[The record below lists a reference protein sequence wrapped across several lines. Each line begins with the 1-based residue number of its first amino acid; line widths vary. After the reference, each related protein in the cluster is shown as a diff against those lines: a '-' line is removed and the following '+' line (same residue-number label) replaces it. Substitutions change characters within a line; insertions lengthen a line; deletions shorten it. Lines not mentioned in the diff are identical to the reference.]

1 LQGHDAGRVLTGSG
15 AGGDE
20 AQGAV
25 VLGLLAQASVRLVS
39 RPAGQVILETFETAL
54 DGAWVGQEETPT

>member
-1 LQGHDAGRVLTGSG
+1 MRGTTRAAVLTGSG

-25 VLGLLAQASVRLVS
+25 VFGLLAQASIRLVP
-39 RPAGQVILETFETAL
+39 RPAGQVILETFEAAL
-54 DGAWVGQEETPT
+54 HGAWVGQEET